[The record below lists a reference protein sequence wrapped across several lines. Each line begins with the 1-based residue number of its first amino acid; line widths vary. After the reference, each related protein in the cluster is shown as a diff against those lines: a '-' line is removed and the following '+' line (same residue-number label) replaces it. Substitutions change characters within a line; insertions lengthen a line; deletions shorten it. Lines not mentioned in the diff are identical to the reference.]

1 MSFVYPFV
9 LLAIPAGAGLLLMI
23 YRRKSIGEP
32 ARIPTLFLLRHFTAE
47 GGRPR
52 KIFPPIR
59 YFFELLILALLSLAA
74 AGITAESG
82 GKRSVL
88 IIDNSFQTSAVAQS
102 SSRVFDAVTER
113 AREALN
119 TTLASDSVL
128 LIATSPRQTTFTEGF
143 VSSDVA
149 TRELSSIAPNYAAGD
164 LSTTISTAL
173 NRGDVDRVVVASAQP
188 IEGDESDRDRLIL
201 LSVGLPVLQNVA
213 IEKLWNSSGAEI
225 SAQIRSFSS
234 NKTDVQVSF
243 SAIDKSG
250 EISSVVRR
258 QVTIDPEKNAT
269 ITFPISTKNGV
280 GYRARIESPVVG
292 QENALSGDD
301 ESWISTSHPPTTIGV
316 VSHIPLR
323 DLNLNR
329 IFGSSLEEISPSNID
344 ISQERVSG
352 WIFHRTAPSKPTG
365 KPTLLILPPPDS
377 AIIRSTPFSNPW
389 SVAIWESSSPFFRYL
404 SPDTLKGSAGALLET
419 GYTFTPLMRGE
430 KGTLIAESFQY
441 DTHTL
446 VLGFEALPFLAK
458 KNAPLSILLLNIMH
472 HLFQDVAGVEL
483 NPFRGVASLKGKKA
497 RYLISSSQL
506 GGSDQ
511 PNSLPVPG
519 LIQISNEKPD
529 SKGASETISSVNF
542 FDEAQSNL
550 LARRPLKLSPLVS
563 NSASQIESIG
573 GMSLVNLFLNI
584 LLILIAV
591 DGLFGFISL
600 LRSRR
605 RVT

>member
-59 YFFELLILALLSLAA
+59 YFFELLILLLLCLAA
-74 AGITAESG
+74 AGITAERA

-88 IIDNSFQTSAVAQS
+88 IIDNSFQTSALAQS
-102 SSRVFDAVTER
+102 SSRIFDSVTER
-113 AREALN
+113 AREALS

-128 LIATSPRQTTFTEGF
+128 LIATSPRQTTLTDGF

-149 TRELSSIAPNYAAGD
+149 RGELASIAPNYASGD

-173 NRGDVDRVVVASAQP
+173 NRSDVDRVVVASAQP
-188 IEGDESDRDRLIL
+188 IESDESTRDRLIL

-213 IEKLWNSSGAEI
+213 IEKLWNTSGSEI

-250 EISSVVRR
+250 EISSVLRR
-258 QVTIDPEKNAT
+258 QVTLDPEKSAT
-269 ITFPISTKNGV
+269 ITFPISAKNGV
-280 GYRARIESPVVG
+280 GYRARIESPLVG
-292 QENALSGDD
+292 PENALSGDD
-301 ESWISTSHPPTTIGV
+301 ESWISTSHPTTKIGV

-329 IFGSSLEEISPSNID
+329 IFGSSLEEISPSKLD
-344 ISQERVSG
+344 IVEEQVGG

-377 AIIRSTPFSNPW
+377 ALIRSTPFNNPW
-389 SVAIWESSSPFFRYL
+389 SVAIWESSSPIFRYL
-404 SPDTLKGSAGALLET
+404 SPDTLKGSAGAFLET
-419 GYTFTPLMRGE
+419 GSTFTPLMRGE
-430 KGTLIAESFQY
+430 KGTLIAESFKY
-441 DTHTL
+441 DSHTV
-446 VLGFEALPFLAK
+446 VLGFEALPFLAG
-458 KNAPLSILLLNIMH
+458 KNAPLSILLLNIMG
-472 HLFQDVAGVEL
+472 HLFSDVAGVEL
-483 NPFRGVASLKGKKA
+483 HPFSGVAALKGKKT
-497 RYLISSSQL
+497 RYLISSSEI

-511 PNSLPVPG
+511 PKSLPVPG
-519 LIQISNEKPD
+519 LIQISNEKSD
-529 SKGASETISSVNF
+529 SEGASETISSVNF
-542 FDEAQSNL
+542 FDEGQSNL

-563 NSASQIESIG
+563 NPGSQIESSG
-573 GMSLVNLFLNI
+573 GMSLVNLFLSI
-584 LLILIAV
+584 LLVLIAL
-591 DGLFGFISL
+591 DGIFGFISL